1 MAAAGRRDDGRRDDG
16 RRGCLLGL
24 CDLCSHLF
32 EISFMSDLIG
42 GHSLFLLPLLQALL
56 GFITALLCQFDVLV
70 HVLLLLL
77 FLGLHGS
84 SSCEQTR
91 EEVLGRLLLGRLGR

>member
-1 MAAAGRRDDGRRDDG
+1 MAAAGRRDDG

-24 CDLCSHLF
+24 RDLRCHLL
-32 EISFMSDLIG
+32 EIPLMPDLVRCHG
-42 GHSLFLLPLLQALL
+42 LFLLPLLQALL
-56 GFITALLCQFDVLV
+56 GLIVGLLRQPDVLM

-84 SSCEQTR
+84 SSREQTR
-91 EEVLGRLLLGRLGR
+91 EEVLGGLLLVGLGR